1 MGRKTLNS
9 FPNGKPLKNRVNIVI
24 TKDTNFK
31 ADGAIVVNSIEEA
44 VKEAEKYNDKEAYV
58 IGGGSI
64 YEQMLPYCD
73 TAYVTYI
80 DNSYSADT
88 FIPNL
93 DKLTDEWYIADESDE
108 CTYFDIEYYFR
119 TYKRKK

>member
-1 MGRKTLNS
+1 M
-9 FPNGKPLKNRVNIVI
+9 KNRVNIVI

-80 DNSYSADT
+80 
-88 FIPNL
+88 
-93 DKLTDEWYIADESDE
+93 
-108 CTYFDIEYYFR
+108 
-119 TYKRKK
+119 